1 MAWMKERTRQLIQIQ
16 PMPPHDYYDIMYIF
30 LSGGLIGTVYEVLLT
45 LAFHGVLEDRS
56 GSILTPINYVY
67 GFGAISIFLVMYHL
81 KRPLP
86 IFAWGTALG
95 GIVEYGLSVLQ
106 EAVLGSRSWD
116 YSARPLNING
126 RTTIPYMLV
135 WGVLCYLAMR
145 FVFPALLERIHRIPT
160 KVRKRIAIAMLT
172 LIAVDAII
180 SLLVVVRYSHR
191 SCGIFFDNPLMNL
204 IDSVFNDAFM
214 QRHFPNMILK

>member
-1 MAWMKERTRQLIQIQ
+1 MAWMKERTRQLIRIQ
-16 PMPPHDYYDIMYIF
+16 PMPPHDFYDFMYIF
-30 LSGGLIGTVYEVLLT
+30 LIGGLIGTVYEVLLT

-67 GFGAISIFLVMYHL
+67 GFGAISIFLAMYHL

-86 IFAWGTALG
+86 IFVWGTALG

-145 FVFPALLERIHRIPT
+145 FVFPALLKWVHRIPT
-160 KVRKRIAIAMLT
+160 KVRKRIAIAMLI
-172 LIAVDAII
+172 LIAVDAVIT
-180 SLLVVVRYSHR
+180 LLAVVRYSQR
-191 SCGIFFDNPLMNL
+191 SWGISVDNALMNL
-204 IDSVFNDAFM
+204 IDHVFNDAWM
-214 QRHFPNMILK
+214 QRHFPNMLLK